1 MGWKTI
7 NGRQYYYRS
16 EREGGRVRSEYIGTG
31 RLAQLCSGFDATN
44 RQDREDRRFV
54 ERHFRDQTNEVFK
67 AIDELI
73 GEARRA
79 VADVLTAAGFH
90 QHKRQWRRKRDKRSR
105 EGEPQTRTG
114 NKPHSQG

>member
-16 EREGGRVRSEYIGTG
+16 VREGGRVRSEYIGTG
-31 RLAQLCSGFDATN
+31 RLAKLCSGFDETN
-44 RQDREDRRFV
+44 RQVRKDRRFV
-54 ERHFRDQTNEVFK
+54 ERFFCDRTKEVFK

-79 VADVLTAAGFH
+79 AADALTAAGFH

-105 EGEPQTRTG
+105 EGGPQTRTG
-114 NKPHSQG
+114 AEPLS